1 MIKVSKRG
9 FCEDDKRWFSN
20 KEIIRLKKAQEEIR
34 YLIDRDYKMASV
46 VTFVGDRYQFSIR
59 QRDALKRAT
68 STSEKVVYRKNKN
81 LSIDKIKEGPIYI
94 DGFNLII
101 TIEVALSKG
110 TLIFCDDDNIRD
122 IAGLRGTYKIIDKTD
137 IALDIIG
144 QFLENAKAKEVIIY
158 LDSPVSNS
166 GKLKSKIMNHAKKL
180 NFNIHVELVNN
191 ADIILEKLDRVV
203 SSDSVIIDKCI
214 SYFNLNKSI
223 INQYIKSAE
232 LIDLSET

>member
-1 MIKVSKRG
+1 MTKVSKRG
-9 FCEDDKRWFSN
+9 YDEKDKIWFASD
-20 KEIIRLKKAQEEIR
+20 ELARLHKAHEEIKW
-34 YLIDRDYKMASV
+34 LLDRDYKMESV
-46 VTFVGDRYQFSIR
+46 ITFVCNKYLFTLR

-68 STSEKVVYRKNKN
+68 STSEKVVYRKNKI

-144 QFLENAKAKEVIIY
+144 
-158 LDSPVSNS
+158 
-166 GKLKSKIMNHAKKL
+166 
-180 NFNIHVELVNN
+180 
-191 ADIILEKLDRVV
+191 
-203 SSDSVIIDKCI
+203 
-214 SYFNLNKSI
+214 
-223 INQYIKSAE
+223 
-232 LIDLSET
+232 

>member
-68 STSEKVVYRKNKN
+68 STSEKILHRKNKI

-166 GKLKSKIMNHAKKL
+166 GKLKSKIMNHAKKWNL
-180 NFNIHVELVNN
+180 NIHVELVNN
-191 ADIILEKLDRVV
+191 ADIILEKSDRVV

>member
-68 STSEKVVYRKNKN
+68 STSEKVVYRKNKI

-191 ADIILEKLDRVV
+191 ADIILEKSDRVV

>member
-68 STSEKVVYRKNKN
+68 STSEKVVYRKNKI

-166 GKLKSKIMNHAKKL
+166 GKLKSKIMNHAKKW
-180 NFNIHVELVNN
+180 NFNIHVELVSN
-191 ADIILEKLDRVV
+191 ADIILEKSDRVV

-223 INQYIKSAE
+223 INQYIRSAE
-232 LIDLSET
+232 LIDLNET

>member
-46 VTFVGDRYQFSIR
+46 VTFVGDKI
-59 QRDALKRAT
+59 
-68 STSEKVVYRKNKN
+68 

-166 GKLKSKIMNHAKKL
+166 GKLKSKIMNHAKKWNL
-180 NFNIHVELVNN
+180 NIHVELVNN
-191 ADIILEKLDRVV
+191 ADIILEKSDRVV

>member
-34 YLIDRDYKMASV
+34 YLIDRDYKMSSV

-68 STSEKVVYRKNKN
+68 STSEKVVYRKNKI

-166 GKLKSKIMNHAKKL
+166 GKLKSKIMNHAKKW

-191 ADIILEKLDRVV
+191 ADIILEKSDRVV

-232 LIDLSET
+232 LIDLSEI

>member
-68 STSEKVVYRKNKN
+68 STSEKVVYRKNKI

-122 IAGLRGTYKIIDKTD
+122 IEGLRGTYKIIDKTD

-166 GKLKSKIMNHAKKL
+166 GKLKSKIMNHAKKW
-180 NFNIHVELVNN
+180 NVNIHVELVNN
-191 ADIILEKLDRVV
+191 ADIILEKSDRVV

-223 INQYIKSAE
+223 INQYIRSAE
-232 LIDLSET
+232 LIDLSEI

>member
-68 STSEKVVYRKNKN
+68 STSEKVVYRKNKI

-166 GKLKSKIMNHAKKL
+166 GKLKSKIMNHAKKWNL
-180 NFNIHVELVNN
+180 NIHVELVNN
-191 ADIILEKLDRVV
+191 ADIILEKSDRVV

>member
-1 MIKVSKRG
+1 M
-9 FCEDDKRWFSN
+9 
-20 KEIIRLKKAQEEIR
+20 
-34 YLIDRDYKMASV
+34 
-46 VTFVGDRYQFSIR
+46 
-59 QRDALKRAT
+59 
-68 STSEKVVYRKNKN
+68 
-81 LSIDKIKEGPIYI
+81 
-94 DGFNLII
+94 II

-122 IAGLRGTYKIIDKTD
+122 IEGLRGTYKIIDKTD

-166 GKLKSKIMNHAKKL
+166 GKLKSKIMNHAKKW
-180 NFNIHVELVNN
+180 NVNIHVELVNN
-191 ADIILEKLDRVV
+191 ADIILEKSDRVV